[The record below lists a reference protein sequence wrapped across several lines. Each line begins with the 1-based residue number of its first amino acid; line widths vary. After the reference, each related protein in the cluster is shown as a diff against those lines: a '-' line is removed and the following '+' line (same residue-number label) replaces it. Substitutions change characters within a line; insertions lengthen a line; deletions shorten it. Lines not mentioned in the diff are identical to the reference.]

1 MRSIVTTLMELI
13 GLVLVVAGLLI
24 ALGVGWGLVAA
35 GLALFL
41 LGFLLRPV
49 GAVKQGDE

>member
-13 GLVLVVAGLLI
+13 GFVLVVVGLLI
-24 ALGVGWGLVAA
+24 ALGAGWGLVAA
-35 GLALFL
+35 GMVLVI

-49 GAVKQGDE
+49 AIQAGDE